1 MLQNSMDREV
11 KKMASNG
18 GITEQDRYGNLMRNT
33 YKKLDNKNN
42 SNSNMKNSND
52 FSKEVECKLN
62 AILQGQIYTMP
73 SYQPS
78 EEMKKKLIPV
88 ELS

>member
-1 MLQNSMDREV
+1 MDREV

-73 SYQPS
+73 SYQHS

>member
-1 MLQNSMDREV
+1 MDREV